1 MRGCV
6 SVLVLA
12 AAFTLGAAW
21 FGGPRLAAALV
32 QGGLAAGGFG
42 GQGTTVDVVAEP
54 PFEVL
59 TGHADRVV
67 IGSNDA
73 SFGELEVTR
82 IDLVLGDVDLV
93 ARTFG
98 SVDGTLDGV
107 RVRQA
112 EGRVRVGRVELSGT
126 GSRTGA
132 VVTMAG
138 VDVEQLARDAINDA
152 LTLPVGGAELRAPDL
167 LRLSVAGQAVDA
179 RLLVE
184 PDGRLALA
192 VPLAGETRLP
202 IVDADPITLES
213 VTVADGNLVLTGTLD
228 LAALLGG

>member
-1 MRGCV
+1 VRGCV

-42 GQGTTVDVVAEP
+42 GQRTTVDVVAEP

-98 SVDGTLDGV
+98 SVDGALDG
-107 RVRQA
+107 
-112 EGRVRVGRVELSGT
+112 VRVGRVELSGT